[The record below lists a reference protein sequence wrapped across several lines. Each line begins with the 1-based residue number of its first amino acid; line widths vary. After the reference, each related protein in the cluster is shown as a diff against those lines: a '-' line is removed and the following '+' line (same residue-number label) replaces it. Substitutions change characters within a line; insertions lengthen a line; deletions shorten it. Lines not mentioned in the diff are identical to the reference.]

1 MTDEIKKIE
10 VDEIQ
15 PQKKQSKKAELLND
29 KIEVWFSNTFHNKGI
44 ETQLYNHFQ
53 KSKDAL
59 KASLSELIN

>member
-1 MTDEIKKIE
+1 MNDEIKKIE

-15 PQKKQSKKAELLND
+15 PKKQSKKAELLND
-29 KIEVWFSNTFHNKGI
+29 KIEVWYANTFHNKGI

-53 KSKDAL
+53 KSKEAL